1 MMILYLCLFVVFLAS
16 LYGNYNLLKSN
27 ESLEMELEKA
37 SEENDLLYETISNI
51 QIRINNSNKRIEEID
66 SKGTFKSDD
75 EVGYFFEELK
85 KIQSDLNQVL

>member
-1 MMILYLCLFVVFLAS
+1 MMVLYLCVFVVFLAS

-27 ESLEMELEKA
+27 ESLETELEKA
-37 SEENDLLYETISNI
+37 NEENELLYETITNI
-51 QIRINNSNKRIEEID
+51 QLQINNSSKRLEEID

-85 KIQSDLNQVL
+85 KIQSDLNQIL

>member
-1 MMILYLCLFVVFLAS
+1 MMVLYLCLFVVFLAS

>member
-1 MMILYLCLFVVFLAS
+1 MMVLYLCLFVVFLAS

-37 SEENDLLYETISNI
+37 NEENELLYETISNI